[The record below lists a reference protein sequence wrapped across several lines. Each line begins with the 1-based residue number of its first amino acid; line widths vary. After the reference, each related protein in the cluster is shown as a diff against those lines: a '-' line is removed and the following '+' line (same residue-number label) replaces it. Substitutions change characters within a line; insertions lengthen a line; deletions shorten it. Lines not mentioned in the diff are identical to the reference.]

1 MENLMKMFTH
11 TREKGKQDASSNLNS
26 IPKLNLLYILS
37 NNIISTFNLLFRV
50 WESINQHG
58 YNYQYYI
65 V

>member
-50 WESINQHG
+50 LG
-58 YNYQYYI
+58 KY
-65 V
+65 